1 MAILPKAIY
10 RFNVIPIKIPTQFFK
25 DIERAILKFVWKGK
39 NPRIVKTI
47 LNSRRA
53 AGGITIPDMK
63 LYYKAI
69 VIKTAQYWYR
79 DRQVEQW
86 NRIEDPETNQTIID
100 TLS

>member
-63 LYYKAI
+63 LYYKAM
-69 VIKTAQYWYR
+69 VIKTAQYWYTEN
-79 DRQVEQW
+79 QEYQCSK
-86 NRIEDPETNQTIID
+86 IEDPEMNPHT
-100 TLS
+100 